1 MRSFSSSDYEA
12 KQLRALKKQSKQL
25 RNLRK
30 GHDGLG
36 RKESSG
42 QSRDSQDE
50 RQGYSSESWAGFYC
64 A

>member
-36 RKESSG
+36 KKESSG
-42 QSRDSQDE
+42 QSKDSQDE
-50 RQGYSSESWAGFYC
+50 RQGYSGDGWGGFYY

>member
-1 MRSFSSSDYEA
+1 MRSFSSHDYEA

-30 GHDGLG
+30 GRDGIGLG
-36 RKESSG
+36 KKESGNSKDR
-42 QSRDSQDE
+42 SEE
-50 RQGYSSESWAGFYC
+50 RQDYSEGWDGYFY